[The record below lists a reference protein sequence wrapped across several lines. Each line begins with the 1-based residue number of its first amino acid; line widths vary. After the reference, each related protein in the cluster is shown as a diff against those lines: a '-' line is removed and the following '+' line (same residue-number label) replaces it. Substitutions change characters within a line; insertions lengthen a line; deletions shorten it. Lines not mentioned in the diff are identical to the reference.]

1 MTRFNIEQEFQK
13 YCSRSKLD
21 LDNCPTAQVIET
33 RRAFYGA
40 IGQLLFYLKNDLSEV
55 SDDDGVAELESIWKQ
70 VATFWD
76 RQAGKYS
83 DGVENRLDKKGE

>member
-1 MTRFNIEQEFQK
+1 MIKEFNIEQEFQK
-13 YCSRSKLD
+13 YCRRSKLD

-40 IGQLLFYLKNDLSEV
+40 IGQFLFYLKVDLSEA
-55 SDDDGVAELESIWKQ
+55 SEDDGVDELERVWKQ
-70 VATFWD
+70 VADFWE

-83 DGVENRLDKKGE
+83 GGVASKIGE